1 MRRAGEAAIVVAATL
16 AAAMGVRIDAQS
28 GSAAASASNNTALR
42 QMAYVKASNPH
53 MGDHFGNGG
62 TLLGDSVTLSGDG
75 LTMAVGA
82 PNESSGAKGVN
93 GNQDDTSVYSAG
105 AVYVYTRHDISA
117 PWTQQAYV
125 KASNPQAGAEFGH
138 VVVLSADGNTMAVS
152 AYFEASASKG
162 INGNQN
168 DDSIPQAGAVYV
180 FTRRGTTW
188 TQQAYIKASN
198 TGEAGTDGNFGDGDQ
213 FGFSVSLSDEG
224 NTLAVGANAEDS
236 GAKGINGDQ
245 NDNSMQSA
253 GAAYIYVRSGTTW
266 TQQAYV
272 KAPNTAANVQFGY
285 SVALSADGNTFAVS
299 SFDEGGSSRAVIN
312 GPNGPFPQGRNG
324 TGAIYVYT
332 RSGSTWTLQ
341 SYLKASNAENG
352 DSLGVIVSI
361 SDDGN
366 TIAGGIL
373 DEDCMAGGVNPSS
386 PCDNDV
392 KEDTSVGAVA
402 VFVRQGT
409 QWAQQAFIKA
419 SNPGKEDWFGSR
431 LQLSG
436 DGNTLAVSAQLEDSA
451 AQGINGKQDDDSAQ
465 EAGAVYLFSR
475 AGTQWTQRFY
485 VKASNNEAFDEFG
498 SSVALSRDGR
508 TMAVGA
514 RGEDSNAKGINGNQA
529 DNSMK
534 EAGAVYVFTYNPS
547 AAGRTPAT
555 R

>member
-1 MRRAGEAAIVVAATL
+1 MNRAGQAAIITAAMVAV
-16 AAAMGVRIDAQS
+16 AMGVRMGAQS
-28 GSAAASASNNTALR
+28 GSATAPGTDPTALR
-42 QMAYVKASNPH
+42 QTAYVKASNPH

-62 TLLGDSVTLSGDG
+62 TLLGDSVALSGDG
-75 LTMAVGA
+75 LTMAIGA
-82 PNESSGAKGVN
+82 PNEGSGAKGIN

-105 AVYVYTRHDISA
+105 AVYVFARRNVGS
-117 PWTQQAYV
+117 PWVQQAYV
-125 KASNPQAGAEFGH
+125 KASNPQVGAEFGH
-138 VVVLSADGNTMAVS
+138 VVTLSADGNTMAVS
-152 AYFEASASKG
+152 AYFEASAAKG

-213 FGFSVSLSDEG
+213 FGFSVSLSDDG
-224 NTLAVGANAEDS
+224 STLAVGANAEDS
-236 GAKGINGDQ
+236 SAKGINGDQ

-253 GAAYIYVRSGTTW
+253 GAAYIFVRSGAIW

-285 SVALSADGNTFAVS
+285 AVALSADGNTFAVS
-299 SFDEGGSSRAVIN
+299 AFDEGGSSRSVIN
-312 GPNGPFPQGRNG
+312 GPNGPFPAGRNG

-341 SYLKASNAENG
+341 SYLKASNAENA
-352 DSLGVIVSI
+352 DSLGVVVSI

-366 TIAGGIL
+366 TIASGIL
-373 DEDCMAGGVNPSS
+373 DEDCIAAGVNPSS
-386 PCDNDV
+386 PCDNDL
-392 KEDTSVGAVA
+392 KDDSSVGAA
-402 VFVRQGT
+402 IVFVRQGT
-409 QWAQQAFIKA
+409 QWAQQAYIKP

-431 LQLSG
+431 LQISG
-436 DGNTLAVSAQLEDSA
+436 DGNTLAVSAQLEDGS
-451 AQGINGKQDDDSAQ
+451 AQGINGKQNDDSAQ
-465 EAGAVYLFSR
+465 EAGAVYLFGR
-475 AGTQWTQRFY
+475 TGTQWVQRFY
-485 VKASNNEAFDEFG
+485 VKSSNDEAFDEFG

-508 TMAVGA
+508 TLAAGA
-514 RGEDSNAKGINGNQA
+514 RGEDSGAKGTEGQQA
-529 DNSMK
+529 DNSTK

-547 AAGRTPAT
+547 AAGRSPAT